1 MYIRN
6 ACPYAGASTCGSL
19 SSGSCNL
26 DSRAYSP
33 DLGSTCT
40 GCVATYMSGAI
51 SYIRSLDHGG
61 CTDEQIVNYMCNGGI
76 SPENQ
81 AECLSYKTGACA
93 AYCGAN
99 NSIACNAVTLNVSP
113 SPVGTNQ
120 TVKLTITGD
129 ASTYLAD
136 SFGAGLNCPGDW
148 VWGGTPYSATRTCTS
163 ISQAGTFA
171 WTHSWRQCLG
181 SFTNC
186 NSGCTPVSIQYQ
198 VLSPTPTPIPA
209 PAAPKITQNVSC
221 VSGPYTGSEITVSWT
236 NPSGAP
242 VSWVDI
248 SPNLYFVDFWNK
260 SVSGLTSTT
269 APAGFSNTPA
279 FLPNIVYYVRLYNG
293 IHSPIAS
300 FAILSCPDTQAPS
313 APSNL
318 TAAVVSSS
326 QINLSWSP
334 STDNT
339 GVAGYEVYRNNTKI
353 AAVSTTSFGDASLS
367 SATTYTYYVKAFDAS
382 SNLSAAS
389 NTVSAATLNAAF
401 GLIQGTVYSSSGGI
415 VAGAKITTTINGSK
429 KTYYSN
435 AMGAYSI
442 SSLPPAAYNLTFQAK
457 AYFNK
462 SISVIV
468 YPGIITSGNAIMT
481 KK

>member
-6 ACPYAGASTCGSL
+6 ACPYADASTCGYGGT
-19 SSGSCNL
+19 GSCNL

-51 SYIRSLDHGG
+51 SYIRSLGHEG
-61 CTDEQIVNYMCNGGI
+61 CSDEQIVNYMCNGGI

-81 AECLSYKTGACA
+81 AECLSYKTGSCA

-99 NSIACNAVTLNVSP
+99 NSITCNTIALNVSP
-113 SPVGTNQ
+113 DPAGTNQ

-163 ISQAGTFA
+163 TSQAGTFD
-171 WTHSWRQCLG
+171 WTHSWRQCSG

-186 NSGCTPVSIQYQ
+186 NSGCTPVSTRYQ
-198 VLSPTPTPIPA
+198 VLSPA
-209 PAAPKITQNVSC
+209 PSAPGIIQNVSC
-221 VSGPYTGSEITVSWT
+221 VSGLYKGSEITISWN

-248 SPNLYFVDFWNK
+248 SPNLYFGDFWNK
-260 SVSGLTSTT
+260 GVSNLTSTT

-279 FLPNIVYYVRLYNG
+279 LQPDIVYYVRLYNG

-300 FAILSCPDTQAPS
+300 FAIPSCPDTQAPS

-353 AAVSTTSFGDASLS
+353 ATVSTISFGDASLY
-367 SATTYTYYVKAFDAS
+367 SATSYTYYVKAFDAS
-382 SNLSAAS
+382 SNLSPAS
-389 NTVSAATLNAAF
+389 NTVSATTLNTAL

-415 VAGAKITTTINGSK
+415 VAGAKITTTINRSK

-435 AMGAYSI
+435 AMGVYSI
-442 SSLPPAAYNLTFQAK
+442 SNLPPATYNLTFQAK
-457 AYFNK
+457 TFFNK
-462 SISVIV
+462 SVSVIV
-468 YPGIITSGNAIMT
+468 SPESIASVNVVMT